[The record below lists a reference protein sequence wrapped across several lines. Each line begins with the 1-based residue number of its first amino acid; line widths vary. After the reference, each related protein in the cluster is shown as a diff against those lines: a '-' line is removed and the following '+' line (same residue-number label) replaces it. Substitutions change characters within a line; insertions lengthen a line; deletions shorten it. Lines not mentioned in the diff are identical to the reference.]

1 MIYAFVDLYID
12 IKHLSLLNYRLN
24 NIWFIFVDIALLY
37 NDDEAYE
44 LLNSLESFMN
54 NQNDEDELISI
65 TSSDGCNDKFVEDA
79 TKSFLDAAL
88 TGNVELLTTLYK
100 SGAKVLLL
108 THMLKQNQCNDDINF
123 CV

>member
-1 MIYAFVDLYID
+1 
-12 IKHLSLLNYRLN
+12 
-24 NIWFIFVDIALLY
+24 
-37 NDDEAYE
+37 
-44 LLNSLESFMN
+44 MN

-79 TKSFLDAAL
+79 TESFLDAAL

-108 THMLKQNQCNDDINF
+108 THMLKRNQCNDDINYF
-123 CV
+123 LSVFR